1 MTSTARCKLLTNTE
15 MKLPTNVRNSISW
28 FAHSLIAG
36 DLGPD
41 DSRYSRDQLFLKHP
55 GIVGQAMAIFLY
67 RLEIG
72 DDGSVLNHDEAR
84 ERVRQY
90 VEWKNY
96 GTQPETP
103 FGKEELGIS

>member
-1 MTSTARCKLLTNTE
+1 
-15 MKLPTNVRNSISW
+15 MKLGTDLRHAISW

-55 GIVGQAMAIFLY
+55 GVVGQAMAIFVY
-67 RLEIG
+67 RLETD
-72 DDGSVLNHDEAR
+72 DDGQVLNHAEAA
-84 ERVRQY
+84 ERVRQF
-90 VEWKNY
+90 VEWKYY
-96 GTQPETP
+96 GGDEPEPP